1 MTRIITVTPAAF
13 GWSLRIDAQ
22 ESVVVFATGAQ
33 AEDAARRLACRLAD
47 AGEPAEILIRLR
59 DGSLGGRLI
68 AAPPEGASAAA

>member
-1 MTRIITVTPAAF
+1 MTRIISVTPAAF

-22 ESVVVFATGAQ
+22 DSVLVFASGAQ

-59 DGSLGGRLI
+59 DGSLAGRLVTT
-68 AAPPEGASAAA
+68 PPETASATA